1 MDKRISLVV
10 LMASTLSLGSSVPAC
25 GQATEDQAA
34 RTQMINAGIAARIVG
49 RIGRSGLRRFL
60 ASNTMLGELLD
71 RASSYRSV
79 KQVEDARVAALN
91 GLISAL
97 DAMLSEPTLPPA
109 ERAALEAQRSEAMA
123 ERDAVPEY
131 RTNHNTLSGD
141 VGSLIHVAS
150 FGSRPLY
157 FHGKASTHRRVDR
170 EDRLGVLSLGGAMG
184 VLYAPTDDWVV
195 GLAATLSGH
204 DADVHTFDGT
214 SDGLGVGLR
223 VDVGYIIHP
232 SWALGLRADHTWS
245 DGRTDIMRGSP
256 SGPIQVTYDQGQRH
270 TYIQAELMGRIGS
283 EEWGWL
289 PASTSLQPVVGVYY
303 LTSRYDEA
311 TDNLGSAV
319 NGTFGPSEV
328 LGLVRAGLS
337 GSTVLGSGG
346 KWVPFLQVAYDYEFV
361 NDMDAVLTEPH
372 TLSAS
377 VGLTWVLGRTQR
389 LSVSYTRWEGLTHDR
404 TTNDLSLVATLD
416 F

>member
-1 MDKRISLVV
+1 
-10 LMASTLSLGSSVPAC
+10 
-25 GQATEDQAA
+25 
-34 RTQMINAGIAARIVG
+34 
-49 RIGRSGLRRFL
+49 
-60 ASNTMLGELLD
+60 
-71 RASSYRSV
+71 
-79 KQVEDARVAALN
+79 
-91 GLISAL
+91 
-97 DAMLSEPTLPPA
+97 
-109 ERAALEAQRSEAMA
+109 
-123 ERDAVPEY
+123 
-131 RTNHNTLSGD
+131 
-141 VGSLIHVAS
+141 
-150 FGSRPLY
+150 
-157 FHGKASTHRRVDR
+157 
-170 EDRLGVLSLGGAMG
+170 
-184 VLYAPTDDWVV
+184 
-195 GLAATLSGH
+195 
-204 DADVHTFDGT
+204 
-214 SDGLGVGLR
+214 
-223 VDVGYIIHP
+223 
-232 SWALGLRADHTWS
+232 
-245 DGRTDIMRGSP
+245 MRGSP
-256 SGPIQVTYDQGQRH
+256 SGPIQVTYDQGQRR